1 MSCTEFL
8 RDLRPPADL
17 STQLTSFNTKLRLWL
32 LSVQALGRL
41 PASTSPKSA
50 SRTGAE
56 EEGTFI
62 VLTCK
67 TSQGNTVTVVVNDW
81 LPWFRVISNT
91 DQDVFEILKKTSLLK
106 SGPIHSI
113 HRELKEGKPILY
125 SKACGWE
132 PTSKENMNTKTFQS
146 TRITVKGLYGIAPA
160 LRSLKYALG
169 DSFSDPPPCP
179 PTSSCHLEA
188 VDTAQRPVARFL
200 NDLNLRTSS
209 WFHLT
214 LTSDIEYGRLT
225 NSWEIRCECK
235 DIVQTSADQQD
246 ISMPPL
252 YFASFDGEMSSYS
265 RRLPCPFMGDKLFCL
280 STCFSVVRGGHDPTY
295 KIVSLY
301 LYPRAR
307 EPELLEASEE
317 TPEASS
323 TPHKIFFFTNFK
335 DLLEAWTTLLK
346 EFDCDFGPTGWNTE
360 SFDWPFLYKSYTQ
373 SFLHPQ
379 LRGSEELHL
388 EIFKILGKPQLSVRE
403 LCAKL
408 TNAQKLQVKQMIS
421 LEEEH
426 TSLVNALLKASDDR
440 SKGFIMELEEEEDED
455 QEDDKHFLKNPEV
468 HLALREACTK
478 LLGIETPAWTPNEE
492 IYKGLKRKFGVDA
505 ASFMCTHAWT
515 GTPHAL
521 FLSRFKNKQ
530 CTLQTKRLST
540 AAKGDN
546 IMEKIMRDGSV
557 VFDTMRIY
565 KDSEKPNSMALRA
578 AAEAHLK
585 NVSKLDMPIDELFDI
600 YDRTNALGKQDD
612 SELLKDIQ
620 RIADYC
626 GRDAEIPLRII
637 STLKYLEGWIGLSRA
652 CNLPLESI
660 VNGGQQARVFSELS
674 WRIKDSHYIN
684 FPETPWPQHS
694 TKYQG
699 ATVMNPIAGFY
710 KDPVSTLDFQSLYPS
725 IIITNNLC
733 PSTIVNSP
741 ELQSRLTA
749 KGLCQTFTITHERAD
764 GSTFERP
771 YCFVTHVPSVFADL
785 LQGLLKQRKAT
796 KKEMEAEKD
805 PFKYEILNKLQL
817 AYKVVC
823 NSAYGYCGSSVGSV
837 WGPFFPVAAV
847 TTLIGRNLIADT
859 RKFIETQFQPALA
872 VRPVVVYGDTDSVM
886 IYHGPGVTLEE
897 AFWRAE
903 DAAKEVT
910 KFLQEKLLEKQ
921 GVHSKYGR
929 SAEDMVKVL
938 KLEHEKE
945 MYPLLLC
952 DEKKNYAYRHFTPK
966 SIDAEKKITW
976 KVKTDIKGLQCV
988 RRDTVP
994 YVTKLTL
1001 KVLDIL
1007 LLEGDIDK
1015 ALKEEFS
1022 VLSDLVDNKLPL
1034 EDLVVSKSVAANYKV
1049 AQPHIAARNKQAARG
1064 EEVPPVGGRMP
1075 FIICMGKS
1083 MAGLGL
1089 TDRAEHP
1096 DFLRKHQACAGASGS
1111 AGVGGGASAG
1121 GASSG
1126 PGALRPDIQYYLK
1139 ASFNAL
1145 RKIHKNAESGQLES
1159 IIQTVTQRASNVGN
1173 KKLLDLPSQ
1182 TVPISEG
1189 KSENIIEDFFL
1200 LASPG
1205 KQRRQELETALE
1217 TKVVK
1222 KSKKTEGKT
1231 RTLF

>member
-1 MSCTEFL
+1 
-8 RDLRPPADL
+8 
-17 STQLTSFNTKLRLWL
+17 
-32 LSVQALGRL
+32 
-41 PASTSPKSA
+41 
-50 SRTGAE
+50 
-56 EEGTFI
+56 
-62 VLTCK
+62 
-67 TSQGNTVTVVVNDW
+67 
-81 LPWFRVISNT
+81 
-91 DQDVFEILKKTSLLK
+91 
-106 SGPIHSI
+106 
-113 HRELKEGKPILY
+113 
-125 SKACGWE
+125 
-132 PTSKENMNTKTFQS
+132 MNTKTFQS

-169 DSFSDPPPCP
+169 DQFSDPPPSP
-179 PTSSCHLEA
+179 PISSCSIEA

-200 NDLNLRTSS
+200 NDLKLRTSS

-214 LTSDIEYGRLT
+214 LTSEIEYGRLT

-235 DIVQTSADQQD
+235 DIVQTEADQQD
-246 ISMPPL
+246 IGMPPL
-252 YFASFDGEMSSYS
+252 YFASFDGEMSSCS
-265 RRLPCPFMGDKLFCL
+265 RRLPCPYMGDKLFCL
-280 STCFSVVRGGHDPTY
+280 STCFSVIRGGHEPTY
-295 KIVSLY
+295 KIVTLY
-301 LYPRAR
+301 LYPRVR
-307 EPELLEASEE
+307 EPEILAGEE
-317 TPEASS
+317 KSGTN
-323 TPHKIFFFTNFK
+323 TPHKVFFFTQFK
-335 DLLEAWTTLLK
+335 EMLECWTSMLK
-346 EFDCDFGPTGWNTE
+346 FFDCDFGPTGWNTE
-360 SFDWPFLYKSYTQ
+360 SFDWPFMYKTYTQ

-388 EIFKILGKPQLSVRE
+388 EIFRILGKPQLSVRE
-403 LCAKL
+403 LCGKL
-408 TNAQKLQVKQMIS
+408 TNAQKHQVKQMIS
-421 LEEEH
+421 LEDEF
-426 TSLVNALLKASDDR
+426 TPLLIDLLKESEDR
-440 SKGFIMELEEEEDED
+440 SKGFIMSNHDDGEDEEIVEEDLGE
-455 QEDDKHFLKNPEV
+455 EDDKHFVKNPEV

-478 LLGIETPAWTPNEE
+478 LLGIETPKWTPNEE

-505 ASFMCTHAWT
+505 ASFMCSHAWT
-515 GTPHAL
+515 GPPNAL

-557 VFDTMRIY
+557 VFDTMRVY

-585 NVSKLDMPIDELFDI
+585 NVSKLDMPIEELFDI
-600 YDRTNALGKQDD
+600 YDRTNALKKDQDD
-612 SELLKDIQ
+612 SELFKNIL

-684 FPETPWPQHS
+684 FPETPWPQNS

-699 ATVMNPIAGFY
+699 ATVMNPISGFY

-741 ELQSRLTA
+741 ELQSNLTS
-749 KGLCQTFTITHERAD
+749 KGLCQTFKITHERAD

-859 RKFIETQFQPALA
+859 RKFIETQFQPSLP

-910 KFLQEKLLEKQ
+910 KFLQEKLLENQ

-945 MYPLLLC
+945 MCPLLLC

-1015 ALKEEFS
+1015 ALKEEFT

-1034 EDLVVSKSVAANYKV
+1034 EELVVSKSVAANYKV

-1096 DFLRKHQACAGASGS
+1096 DFLRKNSGS
-1111 AGVGGGASAG
+1111 LGSGAGL
-1121 GASSG
+1121 
-1126 PGALRPDIQYYLK
+1126 LRPDIQYYLK

-1173 KKLLDLPSQ
+1173 KKLLDFMPSAM
-1182 TVPISEG
+1182 TSAGISASSAVNAMDG
-1189 KSENIIEDFFL
+1189 KAESIIDDFFL
-1200 LASPG
+1200 LVSPG
-1205 KQRRQELETALE
+1205 KQRRQEFEAALE

-1222 KSKKTEGKT
+1222 KSKKTEIKT

>member
-1 MSCTEFL
+1 MTEISCNEFL
-8 RDLRPPADL
+8 KDLRPPSDL
-17 STQLTSFNTKLRLWL
+17 SQLVNNAKNTKIRLWL

-41 PASTSPKSA
+41 PASTSPQSASKSA
-50 SRTGAE
+50 AE

-62 VLTCK
+62 ILTCK
-67 TSQGNTVTVVVNDW
+67 TNEGHTVTVTVTDW

-91 DQDVFEILKKTSLLK
+91 HQDVYEILKKTSLLK
-106 SGPIHSI
+106 SGPIQSI
-113 HRELKEGKPILY
+113 HREVKEGKPIQY

-132 PTSKENMNTKTFQS
+132 PVSKENMNTKTFEC

-160 LRSLKYALG
+160 LRALKYALG
-169 DSFSDPPPCP
+169 DGFSDPPP
-179 PTSSCHLEA
+179 SSPSQRCHLEA

-200 NDLNLRTSS
+200 NDLRLRTSS
-209 WFHLT
+209 WFQL
-214 LTSDIEYGRLT
+214 LNLRGDIDCGRLT

-235 DIVQTSADQQD
+235 DIFQTVEDQQD
-246 ISMPPL
+246 ITIPPL
-252 YFASFDGEMSSYS
+252 YFASFDGEMSSFS

-280 STCFSVVRGGHDPTY
+280 STCFSVVKGGQEPIY
-295 KIVSLY
+295 RVVSLY
-301 LYPRAR
+301 LYSRAR
-307 EPELLEASEE
+307 EPELLNMEASEL
-317 TPEASS
+317 SHI
-323 TPHKIFFFTNFK
+323 PHKVFFFTTFK
-335 DLLEAWTTLLK
+335 ELLDTWTSMLK
-346 EFDCDFGPTGWNTE
+346 YFDCDFGPTGWNTE

-403 LCAKL
+403 LCGKL

-421 LEEEH
+421 VDEEFTPLL
-426 TSLVNALLKASDDR
+426 TSLLKASEDK
-440 SKGFIMELEEEEDED
+440 SKGFLFTSDEEADEIYNTMEDEEEDE
-455 QEDDKHFLKNPEV
+455 KHFLKNPQL
-468 HLALREACTK
+468 HIPLRDACSK
-478 LLGIETPAWTPNEE
+478 LLGIETPTWTPNEE
-492 IYKGLKRKFGVDA
+492 IYMGLKRKFGIDS
-505 ASFMCTHAWT
+505 ASFMCSHAWT

-530 CTLQTKRLST
+530 CVLQTKRLST

-557 VFDTMRIY
+557 VFDTMRVY

-578 AAEAHLK
+578 AADAHLK
-585 NVSKLDMPIDELFDI
+585 NVNKLDMPIEELFDI
-600 YDRTNALGKQDD
+600 YDKTCALKKDQDD
-612 SELLKDIQ
+612 TEIFKNVL
-620 RIADYC
+620 RIAEYC
-626 GRDAEIPLRII
+626 GRDAEIPLKII

-652 CNLPLESI
+652 CNLPLEAI

-674 WRIKDSHYIN
+674 WRVKDSHYIN
-684 FPETPWPQHS
+684 FPETPWPQNS

-733 PSTIVNSP
+733 PSTLVNSP
-741 ELQSRLTA
+741 ELQAVLTT
-749 KGLCQTFTITHERAD
+749 KGLCQTFSITHERGD
-764 GSTFERP
+764 GSTFDRS

-785 LQGLLKQRKAT
+785 LQGLLKQRKVT

-817 AYKVVC
+817 AYKMVC
-823 NSAYGYCGSSVGSV
+823 NSAYGYCGSSTGSV

-859 RKFIETQFQPALA
+859 RNFIETKFMPTLE
-872 VRPVVVYGDTDSVM
+872 VRPIVVYGDTDSVM
-886 IYHGPGVTLEE
+886 IYHGQNVTLEQ
-897 AFWRAE
+897 AYWRAE

-921 GVHSKYGR
+921 GPQSKYGR
-929 SAEDMVKVL
+929 SAEDMVRVL

-966 SIDAEKKITW
+966 AIDAEKKITW
-976 KVKTDIKGLQCV
+976 KIKTDIKGLQCV

-1007 LLEGDIDK
+1007 LLEGNIEK

-1034 EDLVVSKSVAANYKV
+1034 EDLVVSKSVAAHYKV

-1083 MAGLGL
+1083 VAGLGL

-1096 DFLRKHQACAGASGS
+1096 DYLRKHSQQ
-1111 AGVGGGASAG
+1111 GG
-1121 GASSG
+1121 
-1126 PGALRPDIQYYLK
+1126 LRPDIQYYLK

-1159 IIQTVTQRASNVGN
+1159 IIQSVTQRASNVGN
-1173 KKLLDLPSQ
+1173 KKLLDSGETFRELKKAES
-1182 TVPISEG
+1182 
-1189 KSENIIEDFFL
+1189 IIEDFFH
-1200 LASPG
+1200 ASPG
-1205 KQRRQELETALE
+1205 KQRRQELESALE
-1217 TKVVK
+1217 TNVVK
-1222 KSKKTEGKT
+1222 KNKKEEGKKNT
-1231 RTLF
+1231 KMLF

>member
-1 MSCTEFL
+1 MDFL
-8 RDLRPPADL
+8 NDMLPYKDLP
-17 STQLTSFNTKLRLWL
+17 SQIYSSKLRLWL
-32 LSVQALGRL
+32 LSVQAFGRL
-41 PASTSPKSA
+41 PLSTSPKSA
-50 SRTGAE
+50 PRTGSE
-56 EEGTFI
+56 EEGTFM

-67 TSQGNTVTVVVNDW
+67 TSFGNTVTVVVTDW
-81 LPWFRVISNT
+81 LPWFRVLSNT
-91 DQDVFEILKKTSLLK
+91 DKDAYEILKKTSLMK
-106 SGPIHSI
+106 SGPIQSI
-113 HRELKEGKPILY
+113 HREVRDGKPIEF

-132 PTSKENMNTKTFQS
+132 PVSPENMNTKTFPS

-160 LRSLKYALG
+160 LRALKYSLG
-169 DSFSDPPPCP
+169 DQFSDPP
-179 PTSSCHLEA
+179 SQSCHLEA

-209 WFHLT
+209 WFNLT
-214 LTSDIEYGRLT
+214 LQSEAECGRLT
-225 NSWEIRCECK
+225 NSWELRTECK
-235 DIVQTSADQQD
+235 NIVQTAEDLQD
-246 ISMPPL
+246 MSVPPL
-252 YFASFDGEMSSYS
+252 YLASFDGEMSSFS

-280 STCFSVVRGGHDPTY
+280 STCFSVVRGGEEPKY
-295 KIVSLY
+295 KIITLY
-301 LYPRAR
+301 LYPRAKD
-307 EPELLEASEE
+307 PEVLLNQDQAL
-317 TPEASS
+317 
-323 TPHKIFFFTNFK
+323 HQLLFFTNFK
-335 DLLEAWTTLLK
+335 DLLEFWTSLLQK
-346 EFDCDFGPTGWNTE
+346 FDCDFGPTGWNTE

-373 SFLHPQ
+373 SFLQPQ

-388 EIFKILGKPQLSVRE
+388 EIFKLLGKPQQSVRD
-403 LCAKL
+403 LCGKL

-421 LEEEH
+421 IEEEF
-426 TSLVNALLKASDDR
+426 TPLLNSLLKASEDK
-440 SKGFIMELEEEEDED
+440 SKGIIFLNSEEDADEVEEEE
-455 QEDDKHFLKNPEV
+455 EDDKHFLKNPQI
-468 HLALREACTK
+468 HIPLREACTK
-478 LLGIETPAWTPNEE
+478 VLGLETPVWTPNEE
-492 IYKGLKRKFGVDA
+492 IYRGLKAKFGKDA
-505 ASFMCTHAWT
+505 ASFMCSHAWT

-521 FLSRFKNKQ
+521 YLSRFKNKQ
-530 CTLQTKRLST
+530 CCLQTKRLST

-546 IMEKIMRDGSV
+546 IMEKILRDGSI

-578 AAEAHLK
+578 AADAHLK
-585 NVSKLDMPIDELFDI
+585 NVSKLDMPIEELFDI
-600 YDRTNALGKQDD
+600 YDKTLAMKKEEDD
-612 SELLKDIQ
+612 TELLKSVV

-652 CNLPLESI
+652 CNLPLEAI

-684 FPETPWPQHS
+684 FPETPWPQNS

-733 PSTIVNSP
+733 PSTLVNCS
-741 ELQSRLTA
+741 ELQPILKAR
-749 KGLCQTFTITHERAD
+749 GLSQTFTITHERGD
-764 GSTFERP
+764 GSTFDRS
-771 YCFVTHVPSVFADL
+771 YTFVTHVPSVFADL
-785 LQGLLKQRKAT
+785 LQGLLMQRKVT

-817 AYKVVC
+817 AYKMVC

-847 TTLIGRNLIADT
+847 TTLIGRTLIADT
-859 RKFIETQFQPALA
+859 RKFIETKFMPSLE
-872 VRPVVVYGDTDSVM
+872 VRPIVVYGDTDSVM
-886 IYHGPGVTLEE
+886 IYHGPGVSLEQ

-903 DAAKEVT
+903 DAAREVT

-921 GVHSKYGR
+921 GVQSKYGR

-945 MYPLLLC
+945 MCPLLLC

-966 SIDAEKKITW
+966 LIDADKKITW

-1007 LLEGDIDK
+1007 LLEGNIEK
-1015 ALKEEFS
+1015 ALKEEYT

-1034 EDLVVSKSVAANYKV
+1034 EDLVVSKSVAAHYKV
-1049 AQPHIAARNKQAARG
+1049 AQPHISARNKQAARG
-1064 EEVPPVGGRMP
+1064 EEIPPVGGRMP

-1096 DFLRKHQACAGASGS
+1096 DFLRKHSQ
-1111 AGVGGGASAG
+1111 GG
-1121 GASSG
+1121 
-1126 PGALRPDIQYYLK
+1126 LRPDIQYYLK

-1145 RKIHKNAESGQLES
+1145 RKIHKNAESGKLES
-1159 IIQTVTQRASNVGN
+1159 IIQSVTQRASNVGN
-1173 KKLLDLPSQ
+1173 KKLLAGEICDDLKKAEMS
-1182 TVPISEG
+1182 
-1189 KSENIIEDFFL
+1189 IIEDFFH
-1200 LASPG
+1200 ASPG
-1205 KQRRQELETALE
+1205 KQRRQELESALE
-1217 TKVVK
+1217 IKVVK
-1222 KSKKTEGKT
+1222 KVKKQEAQKT
-1231 RTLF
+1231 TKMLF

>member
-1 MSCTEFL
+1 MEFL
-8 RDLRPPADL
+8 DDMLPPKDLGVQIVSSRI
-17 STQLTSFNTKLRLWL
+17 RLWL
-32 LSVQALGRL
+32 LSVQALSKL

-50 SRTGAE
+50 PRTGSE
-56 EEGTFI
+56 EEGTFM

-67 TSQGNTVTVVVNDW
+67 TSLGNTVTVVVTDW
-81 LPWFRVISNT
+81 LPWFRVLSNT
-91 DQDVFEILKKTSLLK
+91 DKDVYELLKKTTLLK
-106 SGPIHSI
+106 SGPIQSI
-113 HRELKEGKPILY
+113 HREIKNGKPIEF

-132 PTSKENMNTKTFQS
+132 PVSKENMNTKTFPS
-146 TRITVKGLYGIAPA
+146 ARITVKGLYGIAPA
-160 LRSLKYALG
+160 VRALKYALG
-169 DSFSDPPPCP
+169 DQFSDPP
-179 PTSSCHLEA
+179 SQSCHLEA

-214 LTSDIEYGRLT
+214 LKNDVECGRLT
-225 NSWEIRCECK
+225 NSWEVRSECK
-235 DIVQTSADQQD
+235 DIEQTAEDLQD
-246 ISMPPL
+246 ISVPPL
-252 YFASFDGEMSSYS
+252 YLASFDGEMSSCS

-280 STCFSVVRGGHDPTY
+280 STCFSVVRGGEEPKY
-295 KIVSLY
+295 KIITLY
-301 LYPRAR
+301 LYPRSKDPKVLN
-307 EPELLEASEE
+307 EEGDKHKLL
-317 TPEASS
+317 
-323 TPHKIFFFTNFK
+323 FFTNFK
-335 DLLEAWTTLLK
+335 DLLEYWTCLLQK
-346 EFDCDFGPTGWNTE
+346 FDCDFGPTGWNTE

-379 LRGSEELHL
+379 QRGSEELHL
-388 EIFKILGKPQLSVRE
+388 EIFKVLGKPQQSVRE
-403 LCAKL
+403 LCGKL
-408 TNAQKLQVKQMIS
+408 TNAQRVQVKQMIS
-421 LEEEH
+421 IEEEF
-426 TSLVNALLKASDDR
+426 TPLLNSLLKESEDKSMGIFFVKKEEED
-440 SKGFIMELEEEEDED
+440 EEEED
-455 QEDDKHFLKNPEV
+455 DDKHFLKNPQV
-468 HLALREACTK
+468 HIPLREACTK
-478 LLGIETPAWTPNEE
+478 LLGIETPTWTPNEE
-492 IYKGLKRKFGVDA
+492 IYMGLKKKFGVDA
-505 ASFMCTHAWT
+505 ASFMCSHAWT
-515 GTPHAL
+515 GTPRAL

-557 VFDTMRIY
+557 VFDTMRVY

-578 AAEAHLK
+578 AADTHLK
-585 NVSKLDMPIDELFDI
+585 NVSKLDMPIEELFDI
-600 YDRTNALGKQDD
+600 YDKTLALKKEDD
-612 SELLKDIQ
+612 DTELFKNVV
-620 RIADYC
+620 RIAEYC
-626 GRDAEIPLRII
+626 GRDSEIPLRII

-652 CNLPLESI
+652 CNLPLEAI

-674 WRIKDSHYIN
+674 WRIKNSHYIN
-684 FPETPWPQHS
+684 FPETPWPQNS

-733 PSTIVNSP
+733 PSTLVNSP
-741 ELQSRLTA
+741 ELQGILKA
-749 KGLCQTFTITHERAD
+749 KGLSQTFSITHERGD
-764 GSTFERP
+764 GSTFDRS

-785 LQGLLKQRKAT
+785 LQGLLKQRKVT

-817 AYKVVC
+817 AYKMVC
-823 NSAYGYCGSSVGSV
+823 NSAYGYCGSSIGSV

-859 RKFIETQFQPALA
+859 RTFIETKFMPSLQI
-872 VRPVVVYGDTDSVM
+872 RPLVVYGDTDSVM
-886 IYHGPGVTLEE
+886 IYHGPNVTLEQ

-921 GVHSKYGR
+921 GAQSAYGR
-929 SAEDMVKVL
+929 SAEEMVKVL

-966 SIDAEKKITW
+966 LIDAEKKITW

-1007 LLEGDIDK
+1007 LLEGNIEK

-1034 EDLVVSKSVAANYKV
+1034 EDLVVSKSVAAHYKV

-1096 DFLRKHQACAGASGS
+1096 DFLRKHSQG
-1111 AGVGGGASAG
+1111 
-1121 GASSG
+1121 
-1126 PGALRPDIQYYLK
+1126 LRPDIQYYLK

-1159 IIQTVTQRASNVGN
+1159 IIQSVTQRASNVGN
-1173 KKLLDLPSQ
+1173 KKLLGGEVSDL
-1182 TVPISEG
+1182 TSE
-1189 KSENIIEDFFL
+1189 SIIEDFFH
-1200 LASPG
+1200 ASPG
-1205 KQRRQELETALE
+1205 KQRRQELESALE

-1222 KSKKTEGKT
+1222 KIKKEEGKKNT
-1231 RTLF
+1231 KMLF

>member
-1 MSCTEFL
+1 MEFL
-8 RDLRPPADL
+8 DDMLPPKDLGVQIVSSRI
-17 STQLTSFNTKLRLWL
+17 RLWL
-32 LSVQALGRL
+32 LSVQALSKL

-50 SRTGAE
+50 PRTGSE

-67 TSQGNTVTVVVNDW
+67 TCLGNTVTVVVTDW
-81 LPWFRVISNT
+81 LPWFRVLSNT
-91 DQDVFEILKKTSLLK
+91 DKDVYERLKKTTLLK

-113 HRELKEGKPILY
+113 HREIKNGKPIEF

-132 PTSKENMNTKTFQS
+132 PVSKENMNTKTFPS
-146 TRITVKGLYGIAPA
+146 ARITVKGLYGIAPA
-160 LRSLKYALG
+160 VRALKYALG
-169 DSFSDPPPCP
+169 DEFSDPP
-179 PTSSCHLEA
+179 SQSCHLEA

-214 LTSDIEYGRLT
+214 LKNDVEYGRLT
-225 NSWEIRCECK
+225 NSWEVRSECK
-235 DIVQTSADQQD
+235 DIEQTSEDLQD
-246 ISMPPL
+246 ISVPPL
-252 YFASFDGEMSSYS
+252 YLASFDGEMSSCS

-280 STCFSVVRGGHDPTY
+280 STCFSVVRGGEEPKY
-295 KIVSLY
+295 KIITLY
-301 LYPRAR
+301 LYPRAKD
-307 EPELLEASEE
+307 PELLNQEKL
-317 TPEASS
+317 
-323 TPHKIFFFTNFK
+323 HKLLFFTNFK
-335 DLLEAWTTLLK
+335 DLLECWTCLLQK
-346 EFDCDFGPTGWNTE
+346 FDCDFGPTGWNTE

-379 LRGSEELHL
+379 FRGSEELHL
-388 EIFKILGKPQLSVRE
+388 EIFKVLGKPQQSVRE
-403 LCAKL
+403 LCGKL

-421 LEEEH
+421 LEEEF
-426 TSLVNALLKASDDR
+426 TPLLNSLLKESEDKSMGIFFVKNKEED
-440 SKGFIMELEEEEDED
+440 EEEE
-455 QEDDKHFLKNPEV
+455 EDDKHFLKNPQV
-468 HLALREACTK
+468 HIPLREACTK
-478 LLGIETPAWTPNEE
+478 LLGIETPSWTPNEE
-492 IYKGLKRKFGVDA
+492 IYMGLKKKFGVDA
-505 ASFMCTHAWT
+505 ASFMCSHAWT

-557 VFDTMRIY
+557 VFDTMRVY

-578 AAEAHLK
+578 AADAHLK
-585 NVSKLDMPIDELFDI
+585 NVSKLDMPIEELFDI
-600 YDRTNALGKQDD
+600 YDKTLGLKKEDD
-612 SELLKDIQ
+612 DTELFKNVV
-620 RIADYC
+620 RIAEYC
-626 GRDAEIPLRII
+626 GRDSEIPLRII

-652 CNLPLESI
+652 CNLPLEAI

-674 WRIKDSHYIN
+674 WRIKNSHYIN
-684 FPETPWPQHS
+684 FPETPWPQNS

-733 PSTIVNSP
+733 PSTLVNSP
-741 ELQSRLTA
+741 ELQGILKA
-749 KGLCQTFTITHERAD
+749 KGLSQTFSITHERGD
-764 GSTFERP
+764 GSTFDRS

-785 LQGLLKQRKAT
+785 LQGLLKQRKVT

-817 AYKVVC
+817 AYKMVC
-823 NSAYGYCGSSVGSV
+823 NSAYGYCGSSIGSV

-859 RKFIETQFQPALA
+859 RTFIETQFMPSLQI
-872 VRPVVVYGDTDSVM
+872 RPLVVYGDTDSVM
-886 IYHGPGVTLEE
+886 IYHGPNVTLEQ

-921 GVHSKYGR
+921 GAQSSYGR

-966 SIDAEKKITW
+966 LIDAEKKITW

-1007 LLEGDIDK
+1007 LLEGNIEK

-1034 EDLVVSKSVAANYKV
+1034 EDLVVSKSVAAHYKV

-1096 DFLRKHQACAGASGS
+1096 DFLRKQSQG
-1111 AGVGGGASAG
+1111 
-1121 GASSG
+1121 
-1126 PGALRPDIQYYLK
+1126 LRPDIQYYLK

-1159 IIQTVTQRASNVGN
+1159 IIQSVTQRASNVGN
-1173 KKLLDLPSQ
+1173 KKLLGGEINVLNTES
-1182 TVPISEG
+1182 
-1189 KSENIIEDFFL
+1189 IIEDFFH
-1200 LASPG
+1200 ASPG
-1205 KQRRQELETALE
+1205 KQRRQELESALE
-1217 TKVVK
+1217 IKVVK
-1222 KSKKTEGKT
+1222 KIKKEEGKKTTKM
-1231 RTLF
+1231 LF

>member
-1 MSCTEFL
+1 MSCNEFL
-8 RDLRPPADL
+8 KDMAPPEDL
-17 STQLTSFNTKLRLWL
+17 SEQLISFHSKIRLWL
-32 LSVQALGRL
+32 LSVQAVGRL

-50 SRTGAE
+50 SRAGAE

-62 VLTCK
+62 ILTCK
-67 TSQGNTVTVVVNDW
+67 TSKGNTITVTVTDW

-91 DQDVFEILKKTSLLK
+91 EQDVYEKLKKKTLLLK

-113 HRELKEGKPILY
+113 TREVKEGKPIEY

-132 PTSKENMNTKTFQS
+132 PTSKENMNTKTFQA
-146 TRITVKGLYGIAPA
+146 TRITVKGLYGITPA

-169 DSFSDPPPCP
+169 DEFSDPPFPG
-179 PTSSCHLEA
+179 CHMEA

-200 NDLNLRTSS
+200 NDLTLRTSS

-214 LTSDIEYGRLT
+214 LNTEIEYGRLT

-235 DIVQTSADQQD
+235 DIVQTSADQLD

-252 YFASFDGEMSSYS
+252 YFASFDGEMSSCS

-280 STCFSVVRGGHDPTY
+280 STCFSVVRGGQEPTY
-295 KIVSLY
+295 KIVTLY
-301 LYPRAR
+301 LYPRPR
-307 EPELLEASEE
+307 EPQLLGQD
-317 TPEASS
+317 
-323 TPHKIFFFTNFK
+323 TPHKVFFFTTFK
-335 DLLEAWTTLLK
+335 DLLETWTSMLK
-346 EFDCDFGPTGWNTE
+346 YYDCDFGPTGWNTE

-373 SFLHPQ
+373 SYLHPQ
-379 LRGSEELHL
+379 QRGSEELHL
-388 EIFKILGKPQLSVRE
+388 EIFKILGKPQQSVRE
-403 LCAKL
+403 LCDKL
-408 TNAQKLQVKQMIS
+408 TNAQKFQAKQMIS
-421 LEEEH
+421 IDEEF
-426 TSLVNALLKASDDR
+426 TPLLNSLLKASEDK
-440 SKGFIMELEEEEDED
+440 SKGIFFFSEEEDEEEE
-455 QEDDKHFLKNPEV
+455 EDDKHFLKNPQL
-468 HLALREACTK
+468 HIPLREACAK
-478 LLGIETPAWTPNEE
+478 VLGIETPTWTPNEE
-492 IYKGLKRKFGVDA
+492 IYMGLKKKFGVDA
-505 ASFMCTHAWT
+505 ASFMCSHAWT

-530 CTLQTKRLST
+530 CILQTKRLST

-557 VFDTMRIY
+557 VFDTMRVY

-578 AAEAHLK
+578 AADAHLK
-585 NVSKLDMPIDELFDI
+585 NVSKLDMPIEELFDI
-600 YDRTNALGKQDD
+600 YDKTLALKKEEDD
-612 SELLKDIQ
+612 TELFKNVV
-620 RIADYC
+620 RIAEYC
-626 GRDAEIPLRII
+626 GRDAEIPLKII

-652 CNLPLESI
+652 CNLPLEAI

-684 FPETPWPQHS
+684 FPETPWPQNS

-733 PSTIVNSP
+733 PSTLVNSP
-741 ELQSRLTA
+741 ELQGILKS
-749 KGLCQTFTITHERAD
+749 KGLCQTFSITHERGD
-764 GSTFERP
+764 GSTFDRS

-785 LQGLLKQRKAT
+785 LQGLLKQRKTT

-817 AYKVVC
+817 AYKMVC
-823 NSAYGYCGSSVGSV
+823 NSAYGYCGSSTGSV

-859 RKFIETQFQPALA
+859 RKFIETHFMPSLE
-872 VRPVVVYGDTDSVM
+872 VRPIVVYGDTDSVM
-886 IYHGPGVTLEE
+886 IYHGPGVTLDQ

-921 GVHSKYGR
+921 GVQTKYGR

-966 SIDAEKKITW
+966 LIDAEKKITW

-1007 LLEGDIDK
+1007 LLEGNIEK

-1034 EDLVVSKSVAANYKV
+1034 EDLVVSKSVAAHYKV

-1096 DFLRKHQACAGASGS
+1096 DFLRKQSQG
-1111 AGVGGGASAG
+1111 
-1121 GASSG
+1121 
-1126 PGALRPDIQYYLK
+1126 LRPDIQYYLK

-1145 RKIHKNAESGQLES
+1145 RKIHKNAESGHLES
-1159 IIQTVTQRASNVGN
+1159 IIQSVTQRASNVGN
-1173 KKLLDLPSQ
+1173 KKLLGGEINVLNTES
-1182 TVPISEG
+1182 
-1189 KSENIIEDFFL
+1189 IIEDFFH
-1200 LASPG
+1200 ASPG
-1205 KQRRQELETALE
+1205 KQRRQELESALE
-1217 TKVVK
+1217 IKVVK
-1222 KSKKTEGKT
+1222 KIKKEEVGKKTTKM
-1231 RTLF
+1231 LF